1 MGRYIPAE
9 HWRYQPLDGGLPATQ
24 PAAVASTA
32 LVTAPVAPFAP
43 ASQAAPVATAK
54 RGDVI
59 AWEDLP
65 RYVDHQFEMTTSHMG
80 KRDVL
85 LVAASAGEITVS
97 GSVAGGGR
105 VQNRVYRD
113 GFSRAVLI
121 R

>member
-1 MGRYIPAE
+1 MQEEPGYVA
-9 HWRYQPLDGGLPATQ
+9 PLGS
-24 PAAVASTA
+24 AAVAEEGGA
-32 LVTAPVAPFAP
+32 LAATPVPAAAP
-43 ASQAAPVATAK
+43 APAVPAK
-54 RGDVI
+54 PGDVI

-65 RYVDHQFEMTTSHMG
+65 RFVDHQFEMTTTHTG

-85 LVAASAGEITVS
+85 LVAASAEEITVS

-113 GFSRAVLI
+113 GFGKAVLI